1 MFLLRKQKSMFQT
14 EKKQKKVLESEFKQS
29 IGRVLDPSEC
39 VENLQI
45 TPSLHFQLLNQKA
58 E

>member
-1 MFLLRKQKSMFQT
+1 MFQT